1 MVTGVPA
8 PAVAAASFFPGAARV
23 RLSALLDELR
33 ALVEV
38 MADDPVVIED
48 FLALTE
54 ATGLEPRDGLRREY
68 AAVKLA
74 FEATRDGGWWHTR
87 WAITNRKP
95 NSEAVWSQ
103 WAELEAPGD
112 DDAPVVTATAECDE
126 LTALFAFVAR
136 RLGARN
142 VGLFW
147 PVWNHVVGVW
157 SVTQG
162 ETTHRIV
169 LPTSQIFLGPE
180 DSFGTTG
187 FNPWRQKTIYTYR
200 RRDASSRTALP
211 ASLAE
216 FMVAQAWSLAFLP
229 QAEQQHRR
237 NARSR
242 ALQGS

>member
-1 MVTGVPA
+1 
-8 PAVAAASFFPGAARV
+8 
-23 RLSALLDELR
+23 
-33 ALVEV
+33 

-48 FLALTE
+48 FLALTD
-54 ATGLEPRDGLRREY
+54 ATGLQPTDALRREH

-95 NSEAVWSQ
+95 NSEAVWAQ
-103 WAELEAPGD
+103 WAAHEAPGTEE
-112 DDAPVVTATAECDE
+112 APQVTATAECDE

-136 RLGARN
+136 RIGARE

-157 SVTQG
+157 SVTQDDV
-162 ETTHRIV
+162 THRIV
-169 LPTSQIFLGPE
+169 VPTSQIFLGAD
-180 DSFGTTG
+180 DSLGTAG
-187 FNPWRQKTIYTYR
+187 FNPWSQHTIYTYR
-200 RRDASSRTALP
+200 RRDASSKARLP
-211 ASLAE
+211 AALAE

-229 QAEQQHRR
+229 QVEQQRRR

-242 ALQGS
+242 VLDGS